1 MNTEK
6 IREKLKGSEL
16 TSNYFL
22 DVYAADQLPKR
33 KIERDVW
40 LLVCNCCPINL
51 PGQHWIAM
59 FGSKT
64 GIDFFDSF
72 GLAPNLYP
80 GVDEFLRVQKPR
92 SVNYNSQRV
101 QSFDSDAC
109 RQYCIYFAHQRARG
123 VSMNSIVHFIT
134 NMKRDEYVK
143 LYVDVIIT

>member
-80 GVDEFLRVQKPR
+80 GVDEFLRVQKP
-92 SVNYNSQRV
+92 
-101 QSFDSDAC
+101 
-109 RQYCIYFAHQRARG
+109 
-123 VSMNSIVHFIT
+123 
-134 NMKRDEYVK
+134 
-143 LYVDVIIT
+143 